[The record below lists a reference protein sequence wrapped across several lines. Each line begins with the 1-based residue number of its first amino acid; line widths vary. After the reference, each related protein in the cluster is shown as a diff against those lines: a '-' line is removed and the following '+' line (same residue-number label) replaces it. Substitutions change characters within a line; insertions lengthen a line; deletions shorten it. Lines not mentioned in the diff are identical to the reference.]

1 MAKYLSKQG
10 LARYHSKI
18 NDMFGSFARYF
29 TENLEALAQ
38 SKVNKISG
46 KGLST
51 NDFTNTYKSKVDSI
65 PKVIKASSEVQAKQL
80 SKQNP
85 NNIYYW

>member
-10 LARYHSKI
+10 LARYHQGVMAVFNDFAGYFNNALGKI
-18 NDMFGSFARYF
+18 EKNKV
-29 TENLEALAQ
+29 
-38 SKVNKISG
+38 SKVTG

-51 NDFTNTYKSKVDSI
+51 NDFTNTYKSKVDNI
-65 PKVIKASSEVQAKQL
+65 PQVIKASNEAQAKEL